1 MLDFIKSL
9 PIPVLIGS
17 CIVIYILI
25 GMVVSFIAG
34 LLDDGNES
42 LIVIGPLWII
52 ALPIAALLGV
62 CWIFV
67 APFKFGAKIS
77 KPRVSD
83 MPLITDDWATDNK
96 PGEYHE
102 DEEEGK
108 S

>member
-1 MLDFIKSL
+1 MGACCSNC
-9 PIPVLIGS
+9 V
-17 CIVIYILI
+17 
-25 GMVVSFIAG
+25 
-34 LLDDGNES
+34 
-42 LIVIGPLWII
+42 
-52 ALPIAALLGV
+52 
-62 CWIFV
+62 IFV

-102 DEEEGK
+102 DEEKGK

>member
-9 PIPVLIGS
+9 PIPVLIGA
-17 CIVIYILI
+17 CVILYILI

-34 LLDDGNES
+34 LLDDGNGDF
-42 LIVIGPLWII
+42 IAIGALWIF
-52 ALPIAALLGV
+52 ALPIAVLIGV
-62 CWIFV
+62 SWIFI

-83 MPLITDDWATDNK
+83 MPLITDDWAADNK
-96 PGEYHE
+96 LGEYYE

>member
-9 PIPVLIGS
+9 PIPVLIS
-17 CIVIYILI
+17 ACVVIYILI

-34 LLDDGNES
+34 LLDDGNGDF
-42 LIVIGPLWII
+42 IAIGALWIF
-52 ALPIAALLGV
+52 ALPIAVLIGIS
-62 CWIFV
+62 WIFI
-67 APFKFGAKIS
+67 APFKFGVKIS

-83 MPLITDDWATDNK
+83 MEPISNDWVTDNK
-96 PGEYHE
+96 FGEYHE